1 MKKNILTMIFTM
13 AFSSINAQNIT
24 TNEHTS
30 LWINANQI
38 TEINKGI
45 KDSTLKAVESFKH
58 LAYHN

>member
-1 MKKNILTMIFTM
+1 MIFTM

-45 KDSTLKAVESFKH
+45 KDSTLKAVESLQH
-58 LAYHN
+58 LADHQ